1 MQIPVISKEEAKKF
15 SGVWNCNGVAIIIDD
30 VHCKFAAD
38 FANVILRS
46 FVEQFMQQQA
56 EAAKPKIQLVED

>member
-1 MQIPVISKEEAKKF
+1 MQIPTVTKEEAKKF
-15 SGVWNCNGVAIIIDD
+15 SSVWNCNGVAIIIDD

-46 FVEQFMQQQA
+46 FIEQYMRQQI
-56 EAAKPKIQLVED
+56 EASKPKVQIVEE